1 MIIAIDGP
9 NRAENLDIGR
19 LASARFEPSAMTFNT
34 VNWKRRNAMRAA
46 VRSKKIHFIVNDTW
60 MTDES
65 LTLEEM
71 LWWYERLIVGR
82 GETFMVT
89 PYAGGMS
96 ILATALGVKI
106 DPTVDEVVLS
116 ALTGKF
122 NRHFPHYIGNP
133 NASGKRLI
141 AYPSY
146 EHLWDASTISFMDSV
161 SDARLIKGYGFTH
174 A

>member
-65 LTLEEM
+65 LTLEEK

-96 ILATALGVKI
+96 NLATALGVKI
-106 DPTVDEVVLS
+106 DPTVSEVVLS
-116 ALTGKF
+116 AITGNF
-122 NRHFPHYIGNP
+122 NRHFPSYIGNP
-133 NASGKRLI
+133 NASEKRTLH
-141 AYPSY
+141 YPSFD
-146 EHLWDASTISFMDSV
+146 HLWDESTIGFMDSL
-161 SDARLIKGYGFTH
+161 STPRLVKGYGFTY